1 MTITGGRLVESRVE
15 DRWPRVTSL
24 VVGLCERGSWVTA
37 YVRVVV
43 LGVGVVDVVVTY
55 GRGVVETG
63 GG

>member
-1 MTITGGRLVESRVE
+1 VE